1 MPVRSPAKG
10 GGGGAPGAEG
20 AEVAL
25 VEPSAEGYR
34 EISRLSQPDASGKD
48 AWTYPVVANGG
59 LFLRD
64 QGTLV
69 CFDVSGQ

>member
-1 MPVRSPAKG
+1 MRGHK
-10 GGGGAPGAEG
+10 G

-34 EISRLSQPDASGKD
+34 EISRVTQPDASGKD

-64 QGTLV
+64 QNTLV
-69 CFDVSGQ
+69 CFEVRGN